1 MNRRAERSKRSSSA
15 RASGR
20 LALAAAIL
28 AAASVTACQTFQPA
42 EPSGLQ
48 PGQTVRVELAD
59 SVTRAR
65 AGWTGPSRDR
75 LTGQV
80 VRTARDGLD
89 LSVRSRVGGAS
100 LSPYRDTLSVP
111 ASVIRSVQ
119 RQRLS
124 AVRSAA
130 VAGGVV
136 GAAALLFSL
145 DITGGG
151 SAPPSNGGGATES
164 IGISVP
170 LFP

>member
-1 MNRRAERSKRSSSA
+1 MNRPAERSNRT
-15 RASGR
+15 RAGGR
-20 LALAAAIL
+20 LALAAALL

-42 EPSGLQ
+42 EPSGLR

-59 SVTRAR
+59 SVARAE
-65 AGWTGPSRDR
+65 AGWTGPHRDR

-111 ASVIRSVQ
+111 ESVIRSVQ
-119 RQRLS
+119 RQRISPL
-124 AVRSAA
+124 RSAA

-136 GAAALLFSL
+136 ASVALLIEL

-151 SAPPSNGGGATES
+151 SAPPPNEGGPAES
-164 IGISVP
+164 VGISIPIAVP
-170 LFP
+170 

>member
-1 MNRRAERSKRSSSA
+1 MNRPAERSNSTLA
-15 RASGR
+15 GGR

-42 EPSGLQ
+42 EPSGLE

-59 SVTRAR
+59 SVARAE
-65 AGWTGPSRDR
+65 AGWTGPNRDR

-124 AVRSAA
+124 ALRSAA

-151 SAPPSNGGGATES
+151 SAPPSDGGGATES

>member
-1 MNRRAERSKRSSSA
+1 MNRRAERSKRWDRT
-15 RASGR
+15 RAGGR
-20 LALAAAIL
+20 LALVAAIL
-28 AAASVTACQTFQPA
+28 AAASATACQTFQRA

-65 AGWTGPSRDR
+65 AGWTGPNRDR

>member
-1 MNRRAERSKRSSSA
+1 MNRPAERSDST
-15 RASGR
+15 RAGGR
-20 LALAAAIL
+20 LALAAML

-59 SVTRAR
+59 SVARAE
-65 AGWTGPSRDR
+65 AGWTGPDRDR

-80 VRTARDGLD
+80 VRTDRDGLD

-124 AVRSAA
+124 ALRSAA

-136 GAAALLFSL
+136 GTAALLFSL

-151 SAPPSNGGGATES
+151 SAPPPNGGGPAES
-164 IGISVP
+164 VGISIPIGVP
-170 LFP
+170 